1 MGKNTTTVPSNS
13 GVNTQTIDIS
23 NPALW
28 LIFDI
33 LNVPYTLTL
42 LLFTIIWNNDS
53 NIMTDI
59 YYCAFQPLKHLIL
72 FNSFT

>member
-23 NPALW
+23 NPTLW

-42 LLFTIIWNNDS
+42 LLFTIIWNTDS

-59 YYCAFQPLKHLIL
+59 YYCAFQPLKPLIL
-72 FNSFT
+72 FNSIT